1 MEYRFRI
8 SALQKL
14 LVDNKLRT
22 KTKVNWEQPRVIL
35 IAQGFS
41 RYVLGA
47 VQQEKN
53 IELKT
58 YTYYEPNLLQ
68 IEDIYTPS
76 GVRTAPRRE
85 RAGGEGEYTL
95 EYHLKI
101 TSPQMQKAA
110 NLLRSK
116 IIALPEVKENFGISG
131 IYYRTTSK
139 SFARLEFRST
149 WIQLLL
155 RDSQY
160 KGDDKKLIEDVTSN
174 KWGYRG
180 RIRIKPDS
188 DIEYIFNLVKQSYES
203 TL

>member
-1 MEYRFRI
+1 
-8 SALQKL
+8 
-14 LVDNKLRT
+14 
-22 KTKVNWEQPRVIL
+22 
-35 IAQGFS
+35 
-41 RYVLGA
+41 
-47 VQQEKN
+47 
-53 IELKT
+53 
-58 YTYYEPNLLQ
+58 
-68 IEDIYTPS
+68 
-76 GVRTAPRRE
+76 
-85 RAGGEGEYTL
+85 
-95 EYHLKI
+95 
-101 TSPQMQKAA
+101 MQKAA